1 MRQKSETVKNKNGN
15 RLHFDFQGLKF
26 KFWCYFAFF
35 AILLLGM
42 LWFLQIFFLQTY
54 YEDMKT
60 REISRVAS
68 NIASDFK
75 STSTVEDLNTFLSHL
90 QDISARNDLYC
101 VIRTDSG
108 IRITPSDDN
117 LLYPRHYALGY
128 GSDQD
133 VDTVVRQLQHSPTGT
148 VSYTKPTNIANMKT
162 LVYGKVLKL
171 SNDNVYFCLFT
182 PLSPVQSTVGILAN
196 QLIYVTVISLLLA
209 FALSFFISSRLTKPI
224 FHITRNAARLAKG
237 DYSVTFDGGHYSE
250 IVELA
255 DTLNYTSKELS
266 KSDDLRKDLIANV
279 SHDLRTP
286 LTMVKSYAEM
296 IRDIS
301 GDNPEKR
308 RDHLQVIIDEADRL
322 NKLVSDL
329 LVLSKMQSG
338 VEALNPTEFNMK
350 DMVEGM
356 LQLYLLLAEQQG
368 YQLTL
373 QCPED
378 FFVYGDESRLKQ
390 VVANLV
396 TNAIKHSGE
405 GRSITVS
412 LEETVL
418 PEEEAPAKGNPKKN
432 KKQREHTKPVRSVR
446 CSVSDTGPGILPDE
460 LEHIWERYYKA
471 SSNNARSQSGGS
483 GLGLAIVRE
492 ILLLHRASFGVESQV
507 DQGST
512 FWFELPLITLAPV
525 DEPPRLAEDSAVDSV
540 LGKEK
545 A

>member
-1 MRQKSETVKNKNGN
+1 MRQKSESVKNKNGN

-42 LWFLQIFFLQTY
+42 LWFLQIFFLQAY
-54 YEDMKT
+54 YEEMKT
-60 REISRVAS
+60 QEISRVAS
-68 NIASDFK
+68 NISSDFK
-75 STSTVEDLNTFLSHL
+75 TTHTVEDLNTFLNHL

-171 SNDNVYFCLFT
+171 DNDNVYFCLFT

-209 FALSFFISSRLTKPI
+209 FALSFFISNRLTKPI
-224 FHITRNAARLAKG
+224 FHITKNAARLAKG

-255 DTLNYTSKELS
+255 DTLNYTSKELA

-322 NKLVSDL
+322 NKLVNDL

-350 DMVEGM
+350 DMVESM

-412 LEETVL
+412 LEEVSL
-418 PEEEAPAKGNPKKN
+418 PEEERSVKGNPKKN
-432 KKQREHTKPVRSVR
+432 KKQREHAKPVKSVR

-492 ILLLHRASFGVESQV
+492 ILLLHHASFGVESQV
-507 DQGST
+507 GQGST
-512 FWFELPLITLAPV
+512 FWFELPLITLELV
-525 DEPPRLAEDSAVDSV
+525 EEPSRPTEDSAVRT
-540 LGKEK
+540 E
-545 A
+545 